1 MTDDEMT
8 VLLIAAQGE
17 SMIPIGRW
25 EQPLLALTERGL
37 MRCYDGVNYGITA
50 KGQEAVKQEEKERDG
65 ALLSALADRHKK
77 LGVRERPHTNALHV
91 DMTIANK
98 RIEFDLTFDPNFVAD
113 VNTRNFLNYNGACEP
128 EVVHLM
134 RRVLREGDLAID
146 GGANIGF
153 MTMIMSRLV
162 GPQGR
167 VEAFE
172 PSTINY
178 KKLMANL
185 TLNSTENVFVVNS
198 PLWSEPGDVVLH
210 QGVDSGSSSLMPF
223 NGALNTIPCRG
234 LVLDVWFGMYDYTPR
249 LLKLDIEGAELHAL
263 IGAKNMLSRGIDF
276 ISCELN
282 LEALERFG
290 TTQTD
295 LRGFMLDRGYDT
307 FLLHEDGSLPLLVAH
322 DQEIIG
328 LPQNGNILFSKEA
341 LVREAWEQVL

>member
-1 MTDDEMT
+1 MTDDELT
-8 VLLIAAQGE
+8 VLMIAAQGE

-25 EQPLLALTERGL
+25 KQPIESLTARGL
-37 MRCYDGVNYGITA
+37 MRCFDTANYGITA
-50 KGQEAVKQEEKERDG
+50 LGQQAVKQEEKERDG
-65 ALLSALADRHKK
+65 ALAAALLAKRPSALAD
-77 LGVRERPHTNALHV
+77 TLHV

-113 VNTRNFLNYNGACEP
+113 VNTRTFLNHNGACEP

-162 GPQGR
+162 GEKGR

-185 TLNSTENVFVVNS
+185 TLNSTENVVGIKRA
-198 PLWSEPGDVVLH
+198 LWSEQANVALH

-223 NGALNTIPCRG
+223 NGALNTLPCCG
-234 LVLDVWFGMYDYTPR
+234 ITLDRWFEMYDQTPR
-249 LLKLDIEGAELHAL
+249 FLKLDIEGAELHAL
-263 IGAKNMLSRGIDF
+263 IGAQALLKRGIDF

-290 TTQTD
+290 TTQNR
-295 LRGFMLDRGYDT
+295 LRDFMWEHGYTT
-307 FLLHEDGSLPLLVAH
+307 FLLHEDGSRPSLVSHNHTIVGA
-322 DQEIIG
+322 I
-328 LPQNGNILFSKEA
+328 QNTNILFSKEA
-341 LVREAWEQVL
+341 LVRGVWEQVF

>member
-25 EQPLLALTERGL
+25 EQPILALTERGL
-37 MRCYDGVNYGITA
+37 MKCNDAVNYGITA
-50 KGQEAVKQEEKERDG
+50 KGREVVKREEKERDG
-65 ALLSALADRHKK
+65 AFAAALTAKS
-77 LGVRERPHTNALHV
+77 PHTKALHV
-91 DMTIANK
+91 DMTIAGK
-98 RIEFDLTFDPNFVAD
+98 PIEFDLTFDPNFVAD
-113 VNTRNFLNYNGACEP
+113 VNTRGFLNQNGACEP

-162 GPQGR
+162 GEKGR

-198 PLWSEPGDVVLH
+198 PLWSETAMVNLH
-210 QGVDSGSSSLMPF
+210 QGVDSGSSSLMAF

-234 LVLDVWFGMYDYTPR
+234 ITIDRWFEMYDQTPR
-249 LLKLDIEGAELHAL
+249 FLKLDIEGAEMHAL
-263 IGAKNMLSRGIDF
+263 IGAQALLKRGIDF

-290 TTQTD
+290 TTQMD
-295 LRGFMLDRGYDT
+295 LRDFMWEQGYET
-307 FLLHEDGSLPLLVAH
+307 FMLHEDGSQPSLVSPEHTIVGA
-322 DQEIIG
+322 
-328 LPQNGNILFSKEA
+328 LQNTNILFSKEA
-341 LVREAWEQVL
+341 TVREAWEQVL

>member
-1 MTDDEMT
+1 MSE
-8 VLLIAAQGE
+8 
-17 SMIPIGRW
+17 
-25 EQPLLALTERGL
+25 
-37 MRCYDGVNYGITA
+37 N
-50 KGQEAVKQEEKERDG
+50 
-65 ALLSALADRHKK
+65 
-77 LGVRERPHTNALHV
+77 LHV
-91 DMTIANK
+91 DMMIADK
-98 RIEFDLTFDPNFVAD
+98 RILFDLTFDPNFVAD
-113 VNTRNFLNYNGACEP
+113 VNTRDFLNHNGACEP

-185 TLNSTENVFVVNS
+185 TLNRTENVFVVRYA
-198 PLWSEPGDVVLH
+198 LWSEPTSMAVLH
-210 QGVDSGSSSLMPF
+210 QSIDSGSTSLMPYA
-223 NGALNTIPCRG
+223 GVLNTIPCHT
-234 LVLDVWFGMYDYTPR
+234 LTLDNWFEKYDQTPR
-249 LLKLDIEGAELHAL
+249 FLKLDIEGAELHAL
-263 IGAKNMLSRGIDF
+263 IGAQALLKRGIDF

-282 LEALERFG
+282 QEALDRFG

-295 LRGFMLDRGYDT
+295 LRGFMLDKGYDT
-307 FLLHEDGSLPLLVAH
+307 FLLHEDGSRPLFVGH

-328 LPQNGNILFSKEA
+328 LPANGNILFSKEA

>member
-25 EQPLLALTERGL
+25 EKPLLALAERGF
-37 MRCYDGVNYGITA
+37 MKRNDAVNYVITA
-50 KGQEAVKQEEKERDG
+50 KGREAVKQEEKERDG
-65 ALLSALADRHKK
+65 VLLAASRRQHNRQAASD
-77 LGVRERPHTNALHV
+77 TLHV
-91 DMTIANK
+91 DMMISNK
-98 RIEFDLTFDPNFVAD
+98 RILFDLTFDPNFVAD
-113 VNTRNFLNYNGACEP
+113 VNTRDFLNHNGACEP

-153 MTMIMSRLV
+153 MTMIVSRLV
-162 GPQGR
+162 GEKGR

-185 TLNSTENVFVVNS
+185 TLNRTENVFVVNS
-198 PLWSEPGDVVLH
+198 PLWSETSPTILH

-223 NGALNTIPCRG
+223 NGALNTLPCHG
-234 LVLDVWFGMYDYTPR
+234 ITLDRWFEMYDQTPR
-249 LLKLDIEGAELHAL
+249 FLKLDIEGAELHAL
-263 IGAKNMLSRGIDF
+263 IGAQALLKRGIDF

-282 LEALERFG
+282 QEALDRFG
-290 TTQTD
+290 TTQMD
-295 LRGFMLDRGYDT
+295 LRGFMLDKEYDT
-307 FLLHEDGSLPLLVAH
+307 FLLHEDGSRPLFVGH

-328 LPQNGNILFSKEA
+328 LPANGNILFSKEA

>member
-25 EQPLLALTERGL
+25 AKPIESLTERGL
-37 MRCYDGVNYGITA
+37 MQRYDAANYGITP
-50 KGQEAVKQEEKERDG
+50 KGRAVLRQEEKERDG
-65 ALLSALADRHKK
+65 AVARISTSIRNTAVMA
-77 LGVRERPHTNALHV
+77 ETLHV

-98 RIEFDLTFDPNFVAD
+98 RILFDLTFDPNFVAD
-113 VNTRNFLNYNGACEP
+113 VNTRDFLNHNGACEP

-162 GPQGR
+162 GEKGR

-185 TLNSTENVFVVNS
+185 TLNSAENVFVVNS
-198 PLWSEPGDVVLH
+198 PLWSENRVLVSLH
-210 QGVDSGSSSLMPF
+210 QGVDSGSSSLMSF
-223 NGALNTIPCRG
+223 NGALNTLPCRS
-234 LVLDVWFGMYDYTPR
+234 LTLDSWFEMYDQTPR
-249 LLKLDIEGAELHAL
+249 FLKLDIEGAEWHAL
-263 IGAKNMLSRGIDF
+263 IGAQVLLERGIDF

-282 LEALERFG
+282 QEALDRFG
-290 TTQTD
+290 TTQMD
-295 LRGFMLDRGYDT
+295 LRDFMREQGYDT
-307 FLLHEDGSLPLLVAH
+307 FLLHEDGSRPLFVGY

-328 LPQNGNILFSKEA
+328 LPANGNILFSKEA
-341 LVREAWEQVL
+341 LVREVWEQVL